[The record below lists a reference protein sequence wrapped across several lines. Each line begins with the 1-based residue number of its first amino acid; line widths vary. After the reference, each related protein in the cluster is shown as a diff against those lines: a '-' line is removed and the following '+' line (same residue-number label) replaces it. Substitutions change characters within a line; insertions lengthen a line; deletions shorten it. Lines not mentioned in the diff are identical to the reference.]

1 MLFFIQNIK
10 EMSRS
15 LVAEANPQ
23 VVAEN
28 ANIEE
33 IDIDHVAFNVAIHHE
48 EAANAINT
56 FTGNTVQ
63 LSTEKGRNWHREAW
77 NFLVICWNPV
87 IILTL
92 FSNGLK
98 ERLCNYFCAHGHTV
112 LPSGEQANHLICGWN
127 KPVPT
132 MVLLAALIDSGV
144 DFVRIIS
151 FGMKQKL
158 DIFPAIERD
167 LLNQNAIAHG
177 FPPNEWDVSISCRTQ
192 SLYLIKPSPPYP
204 HDITINPYPILTP
217 LNPNPRVTLGGNLN
231 IVVEGGTKS

>member
-48 EAANAINT
+48 ETANAID
-56 FTGNTVQ
+56 TVQ
-63 LSTEKGRNWHREAW
+63 LSTEKGRNWHHEAW

-87 IILTL
+87 IILML

-98 ERLCNYFCAHGHTV
+98 ERLCNYFCAHGTHR
-112 LPSGEQANHLICGWN
+112 
-127 KPVPT
+127 PT
-132 MVLLAALIDSGV
+132 IRRAS
-144 DFVRIIS
+144 
-151 FGMKQKL
+151 
-158 DIFPAIERD
+158 
-167 LLNQNAIAHG
+167 
-177 FPPNEWDVSISCRTQ
+177 
-192 SLYLIKPSPPYP
+192 
-204 HDITINPYPILTP
+204 
-217 LNPNPRVTLGGNLN
+217 
-231 IVVEGGTKS
+231 